1 MLRKSEFWLHVKC
14 KTNKHY
20 KKQAQVATGR
30 GPGRLQHCL
39 GRVFQTASCL
49 LWTDSRSWQPPA
61 STHTAGTAAG
71 TMNPMNVNFFIC
83 ENLYY
88 FVPIFF
94 CLGPWFLC
102 FCLFVVRGMAAKGG
116 TWGALVM
123 SGSQV
128 IAQAVPGSRSLAPSA
143 CLACFFSF
151 KIGIFHVEPAI

>member
-88 FVPIFF
+88 FFPIFF
-94 CLGPWFLC
+94 
-102 FCLFVVRGMAAKGG
+102 LF
-116 TWGALVM
+116 GALVFVFLFVCRERDGCQGGYLGSPCYEWL
-123 SGSQV
+123 SGHRTGCARLSLSCSFCV
-128 IAQAVPGSRSLAPSA
+128 SRML
-143 CLACFFSF
+143 FFFQNWDLSC
-151 KIGIFHVEPAI
+151 